1 MILRHGAHVVLLD
14 GGRLLVLRNLG
25 DFRRPNLSVV
35 GHKAHRNPTNREIL
49 HDGPGIAGSRFGS
62 GSDTFSRGDP
72 HQRNEDRF
80 AAEVAELVSALD
92 DRESA
97 DVIVVA
103 PPRSLAAFRRALDP
117 AAQQR
122 IVAMIDKDLTRHT
135 VDELTRIIVGE
146 LDAMGA

>member
-1 MILRHGAHVVLLD
+1 
-14 GGRLLVLRNLG
+14 
-25 DFRRPNLSVV
+25 
-35 GHKAHRNPTNREIL
+35 
-49 HDGPGIAGSRFGS
+49 
-62 GSDTFSRGDP
+62 
-72 HQRNEDRF
+72 
-80 AAEVAELVSALD
+80 
-92 DRESA
+92 
-97 DVIVVA
+97 VIVVA